1 VNRPAAFAL
10 TSRDGRAKGFAVDH
24 EIRKLVK
31 QLAHASS
38 IGIAMA
44 LAIFG
49 SFFLGTWLDG
59 RLGTEPW
66 FTLLLL
72 LAGIAAGFRNLYH
85 LFKKYLKD
93 EKALGTS
100 VKREQHRKSPPAKK
114 A

>member
-1 VNRPAAFAL
+1 L
-10 TSRDGRAKGFAVDH
+10 TSRVGRAKELAVDQDN
-24 EIRKLVK
+24 RKLVI
-31 QLAHASS
+31 QLAYASS

-59 RLGTEPW
+59 WLGTEPW